1 MQSLSKSLTMR
12 LRSGISPHLAVLIGV
27 MAPSLMVGMDHHMFG
42 VTLPNVR
49 ASFGLDADMV
59 AWASMIY
66 SLPFMTLMPL
76 YGRLGDE
83 LGKRRLLLFG
93 ITVFLIGTAI
103 LLLAPTLTWYM
114 IGRATQGIGT
124 AGFVPLSIALIAQW
138 FAPSERG
145 KVMGTWN
152 SIVPLSGL
160 IFPYFGGLLVDAFGW
175 RAIYPMIALVGIV
188 ALVVV
193 QYSIPSP
200 GAHQVAPDF
209 LRRFDWLGVG
219 LLSSALVALLFFTS
233 SRPITGVEGLH
244 DWRLLAVC
252 LLLMALFIRRERRRV
267 NPYMNLAVFT
277 NRTFTAASFCA
288 GLRMFIMSSSSFLMP
303 LYLTDIHGLKAS
315 AVGIALALQAGMLF
329 VTSQA
334 GGQVADRWGSRWPV
348 VISMGGMVGILILLA
363 LAGATTPLWWL
374 YTLAGAHG
382 LTIGLSLAPLHRS
395 SMQEVAEQEA
405 GAAAGLY
412 SMIRF
417 AGQILGVAVAG
428 VVLQQQLIQV
438 ATPVQAYQFV
448 LWLYVGVGLLA
459 TLLGALIR
467 EQE

>member
-1 MQSLSKSLTMR
+1 MQSLPKSLTMR
-12 LRSGISPHLAVLIGV
+12 LRSGIAPHLAVLIGV
-27 MAPSLMVGMDHHMFG
+27 MAPSLMVGMDHHMVG
-42 VTLPNVR
+42 VALPNVR

-93 ITVFLIGTAI
+93 ITVFLLGTAI

-175 RAIYPMIALVGIV
+175 RAIYPLIACVGVI

-193 QYSIPSP
+193 QYSIPNP
-200 GAHQVAPDF
+200 GAHQVTPGV
-209 LRRFDWLGVG
+209 LRRFDWVGVG
-219 LLSSALVALLFFTS
+219 LLSGALVALLFFTS
-233 SRPITGVEGLH
+233 SRPITGVEGLR

-252 LLLMALFIRRERRRV
+252 LLLMALFIGWERRRV
-267 NPYMNLAVFT
+267 NPYMNLSVFS

-363 LAGATTPLWWL
+363 LAEAATPVWWL

-428 VVLQQQLIQV
+428 VVLQQQLLQV

-459 TLLGALIR
+459 TLLGTLIR
-467 EQE
+467 EQA

>member
-1 MQSLSKSLTMR
+1 M
-12 LRSGISPHLAVLIGV
+12 AVLIGV

-42 VTLPNVR
+42 VALPNVR
-49 ASFGLDADMV
+49 ATFGLDADTV

-76 YGRLGDE
+76 YGRLGDG
-83 LGKRRLLLFG
+83 LGKRRLLLLG
-93 ITVFLIGTAI
+93 ITIFLIGTAV

-114 IGRATQGIGT
+114 IGRAIQGIGT

-138 FAPSERG
+138 FAPNERG
-145 KVMGTWN
+145 KIMGSWN
-152 SIVPLSGL
+152 SIIPLSGL
-160 IFPYFGGLLVDAFGW
+160 LFPYFGGLLVDTFGW
-175 RAIYPMIALVGIV
+175 RAIYPPIVIVGLI

-193 QYSIPSP
+193 HQSIPDAD
-200 GAHQVAPDF
+200 GQTVAPDF
-209 LRRFDWLGVG
+209 LRRFDWLGAG
-219 LLSSALVALLFFTS
+219 LLSGALVTLLFFTS
-233 SRPITGVEGLH
+233 SRPLTGIEGLH
-244 DWRLLAVC
+244 DWRLLALC
-252 LLLMALFIRRERRRV
+252 LFLFVSFIGWERQRA
-267 NPYMNLAVFT
+267 NPYMNLRVFT

-303 LYLTDIHGLKAS
+303 LYLTDIHGLNAS
-315 AVGIALALQAGMLF
+315 AIGIALAIQAGMLF

-348 VISMGGMVGILILLA
+348 LISMGSMVVVLLLLA
-363 LAGATTPLWWL
+363 FAEAATPVWWL

-382 LTIGLSLAPLHRS
+382 LVIGLSLAPLHRS
-395 SMQEVAEQEA
+395 SMQDVAEGEA

-428 VVLQQQLIQV
+428 VVLQQQITQV
-438 ATPVQAYQFV
+438 ATPIAAYQFV
-448 LWLYVGVGLLA
+448 FWLYVVVAIAATGLGV
-459 TLLGALIR
+459 LIR
-467 EQE
+467 EE